1 MSTTSVI
8 VPITTFTEIETTT
21 TSDNPTLIMSTNSD
35 TLKTSIGKST
45 SAITLIVSPTITSTK
60 LSIIFVNTTTT
71 RKSRTSKSSLS
82 MIALNS
88 SSPTNQSS
96 SRLKYP
102 LFFLLFMLGIIVLI
116 LFFIFRFRPNRD
128 RDDPSLLDRSHSDE
142 SVTSESELDPSSEYD
157 EQTMSTEL
165 NKIDNKRKSG
175 RMVSQLDPDIL

>member
-1 MSTTSVI
+1 
-8 VPITTFTEIETTT
+8 
-21 TSDNPTLIMSTNSD
+21 
-35 TLKTSIGKST
+35 
-45 SAITLIVSPTITSTK
+45 
-60 LSIIFVNTTTT
+60 
-71 RKSRTSKSSLS
+71 